1 MNPFVELTLADIMNR
16 TVRYVVPQCTL
27 GEAARLMSEAHISSL
42 LVMSENIPLGIITE
56 RDLLHLLG
64 RHADRDIPVSEIMSA
79 PVQTAAPDVG
89 FTSAYAQVLN
99 HRIRHLVVV
108 DSSGAVIGLASETD
122 FRNHLGAGLLKRLD
136 DLQSV
141 MDSNVPQLL
150 PDVSLDSAVAM
161 MLQDRTSYALV
172 VEQGRPVGILTERD
186 MAGLLL
192 VDGKIDQVVLRDVMH
207 SPVLSVSHRTPVFEM
222 AHLMQSE
229 KMRHLVVLDDDG
241 NVMGMVTLHKL
252 MARIAATV
260 MNEQTLRHQE
270 VLESSRYH
278 AQSLLSTIV
287 QTIPDLIWLKDV
299 DGVYLS
305 CNPMFEQFFGA
316 PAAQIVGR
324 TDYDFVSR
332 EQADFFREHDRMAM
346 AAGGPSMNEEWIT
359 FANDGRIACVE
370 TTKTPMFDAVG
381 KLIGVLGISHDIT
394 ERKAATAKIQRL
406 TQLYAALS
414 QCNHAIVRCT
424 SETELLPQICR
435 DAVEYGGM
443 QRAWI
448 GMLDS
453 HGKQIQPA
461 AFYGAGTEILHNKI
475 MALDA
480 EDPFGCGSAGVA
492 IRDNK
497 PSWRQDCHSV
507 SNSAGASGSAASLP
521 LHRCG
526 VVVGTFNLYADEVQ
540 AFDEAA
546 RNLLLEMAMDIS
558 YALDNFDRDA
568 MRAQLEQQS
577 QNERAMLEMLARGE
591 PLPALLNHMV
601 SSFEVMYPGMLCSVL
616 LLSDDGQRLNHGA
629 GSSLPEAYRQ
639 AIDGAAIGDSA
650 GSCGTA
656 AHTGKS
662 IVVPDIA
669 QDPLW
674 RHYKDL
680 AKEHGL
686 AACWSVPIL
695 STQHRVLG
703 TFALYYSVPRSPQPA
718 ELAALERGAHL
729 VSLAIER
736 ARVASTLNKL
746 SQAVEQSPNT
756 IVITDLDANIEYANT
771 AFVSATGY
779 SLDEVMGRNPS
790 LLHSGKTPK
799 ATYVEMWSKL
809 TSGQTWR
816 GELINRRKDGSEY
829 IESARISPVREA
841 DGRVSNYLAIKED
854 ITEQKNAEARIRQL
868 AHFDSLTG
876 LPNQMLLKDRVGM
889 AMQIAQRSKTQL
901 AVLFLDIDH
910 FKNVND
916 TLGHRIGDE
925 LLIQLAI
932 RMKSLV
938 REEDTLSRFGGDE
951 FILVLPDTDAKGAAH
966 VAGKILALVSEA
978 CYIEQHELVVTPSIG
993 IAMYPDDGVDF
1004 DKLYQCADV
1013 AMYRAKQE
1021 GRNSFRFFTAEMQQ
1035 RSARRLQL
1043 ENALRHALDRDQ
1055 FELYY
1060 QPQISLQDG
1069 HVVGVEALLRWQ
1081 HPELGEVSPAE
1092 FIPVAE
1098 ESGLILSIG
1107 EWVLRTAVAQSK
1119 HWMESGLPRIT
1130 TAVNLSAV
1138 QFRHARLPQLV
1149 MEILALAQLPP
1160 QYLELELT
1168 ESVAMDTPQV
1178 AIAVMDDLHA
1188 RGIRMSIDDF
1198 GTGYSSLSYLRKFKV
1213 HKLKIDQSFVRDL
1226 SDDPESR
1233 AIVTAIITLASSMGF
1248 QTIAEGVETA
1258 GQLAFLRLQGCNEV
1272 QGYYFSKP
1280 LTAEQF
1286 EGFMRAQEHV

>member
-1 MNPFVELTLADIMNR
+1 MNPLAELTLADIMNH
-16 TVRYVVPQCTL
+16 TVRHVMPECTL

-42 LVMSENIPLGIITE
+42 LVMSDNMPLGIITE
-56 RDLLHLLG
+56 RDLLRLLG
-64 RHADRDIPVSEIMSA
+64 RHADRDMPVSEMMSS
-79 PVQTAAPDVG
+79 PVQTAAPGMG

-99 HRIRHLVVV
+99 HHIRHLVVV
-108 DSSGAVIGLASETD
+108 DPAGLVIGLASETD
-122 FRNHLGAGLLKRLD
+122 FRNHLGADLLKRLD
-136 DLQSV
+136 DLQAV
-141 MDSNVPQLL
+141 MDSNVPQLT
-150 PDVSLDSAVAM
+150 PEVTLDQAVEM
-161 MLQDRTSYALV
+161 MLHDRTSYALV
-172 VEQGRPVGILTERD
+172 VEQGVPAGILTERD

-192 VDGKIDQVVLRDVMH
+192 VDGQTARVVLRDVMH
-207 SPVLSVSHRTPVFEM
+207 SPVLSVSHHTPVFEM
-222 AHLMQSE
+222 AHLMQSQ
-229 KMRHLVVLDDDG
+229 KLRHLVVVGDDG
-241 NVMGMVTLHKL
+241 QLMGVVTLHKL
-252 MARIAATV
+252 LARIAATV

-270 VLESSRYH
+270 VLESRRYH
-278 AQSLLSTIV
+278 AETLLRTIV
-287 QTIPDLIWLKDV
+287 ETIPDLIWLKDAN
-299 DGVYLS
+299 GIYLS

-316 PAAQIVGR
+316 PASVIVGK

-332 EQADFFREHDRMAM
+332 EQADCFREHDRIAM
-346 AAGGPSMNEEWIT
+346 AAGGSSINEEWIT
-359 FANDGRIACVE
+359 FAADGRRACVE
-370 TTKTPMFDAVG
+370 TTKTPMFDATG

-394 ERKAATAKIQRL
+394 ERKAATEKIQRL

-414 QCNHAIVRCT
+414 QCNHAIVRCA
-424 SETELLPQICR
+424 SETELLAQICC
-435 DAVEYGGM
+435 DAVQYGGM
-443 QRAWI
+443 SMAWI

-453 HGKQIQPA
+453 AGVALRPV
-461 AFYGAGTEILHNKI
+461 AFYGSGTEILQDTLI
-475 MALDA
+475 ALDA
-480 EDPFGCGSAGVA
+480 EDPFGCGLAGVA
-492 IRDNK
+492 VRDNC
-497 PSWRQDCHSV
+497 PSWRENCKLV
-507 SNSAGASGSAASLP
+507 LNTTCTSGSFASLP
-521 LHRCG
+521 LHRNG
-526 VVVGTFNLYADEVQ
+526 AVAGSFNLYAMDAW
-540 AFDEAA
+540 AFDKAA

-558 YALDNFDRDA
+558 YALDNFDREA
-568 MRAQLEQQS
+568 VRAQLVQQS
-577 QNERAMLEMLARGE
+577 QSERAMLELLARGE
-591 PLPALLNHMV
+591 PLSGLLNHMV
-601 SSFEVMYPGMLCSVL
+601 GSFEQLYPGMLCSVL
-616 LLSDDGQRLNHGA
+616 LLSEDGLHLTHGA

-639 AIDGAAIGDSA
+639 AIDGVAIGEYV

-656 AHTGKS
+656 AYTRKTV
-662 IVVPDIA
+662 IVSDIA

-674 RHYKDL
+674 QDYKDL
-680 AKEHGL
+680 ALKYGL

-703 TFALYYSVPRSPQPA
+703 TFALYYSAPRSPRA
-718 ELAALERGAHL
+718 SELAGLERGAHL
-729 VSLAIER
+729 LSLAIER

-756 IVITDLDANIEYANT
+756 IVITDLDAKIEYANA

-779 SLDEVMGRNPS
+779 RLEEVIGKNS
-790 LLHSGKTPK
+790 NLLQSGKTPK
-799 ATYVEMWSKL
+799 ATYDEMWSRL

-829 IESARISPVREA
+829 IEAARISPVREA

-854 ITEQKNAEARIRQL
+854 VTEQKNAEARIRQL

-876 LPNQMLLKDRVGM
+876 LPNQMLLKERVGM
-889 AMQIAQRSKTQL
+889 AMQIAQRSETQL

-916 TLGHRIGDE
+916 TLGHRIGDK
-925 LLIQLAI
+925 LLIQLAS

-951 FILVLPDTDAKGAAH
+951 FILVLPDTDANGAAH
-966 VAGKILALVSEA
+966 VAEKIIALVSAA
-978 CYIEQHELVVTPSIG
+978 CFIEQHELVVTPSIG

-1004 DKLYQCADV
+1004 DRLYQCADV
-1013 AMYRAKQE
+1013 AMYRAKRD

-1035 RSARRLQL
+1035 RSGRRLQL
-1043 ENALRHALDRDQ
+1043 ENALRHALERDQ
-1055 FELYY
+1055 FELVY

-1081 HPELGEVSPAE
+1081 HPELGAVSPAE

-1098 ESGLILSIG
+1098 ESGMILSIG

-1119 HWMESGLPRIT
+1119 RWIESGFSSIT

-1138 QFRHARLPQLV
+1138 QFRQARLPQLV
-1149 MEILALAQLPP
+1149 MEILEQAELPP
-1160 QYLELELT
+1160 QYIELELT
-1168 ESVAMDTPQV
+1168 ESVAMDAPQA

-1213 HKLKIDQSFVRDL
+1213 HKLKIDQSFVKDI

-1280 LTAEQF
+1280 LAAAQCEI
-1286 EGFMRAQEHV
+1286 FMREQNKT